1 MTCHSKNQY
10 DYIPDELA
18 EQENWCNFK
27 LEWDAEREKFTKR
40 PYNSSTGYYAK
51 SNDPTTWSD
60 FDTAVSVVDK
70 YDGIGYFFDGNYYG
84 IDLDNVESEIMRY
97 MQGDNQDNIVAE
109 FIDLLGSYAEISPS
123 GTGVHIICKGTLPP
137 GGRRKGDIEMYDK
150 GRFFT
155 MTGNRLGEY
164 RGIYDDSEMGKVN
177 YLHHKYI
184 GEDSISVQDLS
195 AVDAEL
201 GNNLSEDEIIERAS
215 ESKTGMRFKMFMDG
229 AWEQFYNSQSEADL
243 AFCNDLAYWTACD
256 PQKMDAIYRQSGMM
270 RSKWDEKRE
279 NSTYGALTIQKSIR
293 GTTNYYQPVDDF
305 DLNILDMSS
314 KPKLKPKHFSYDD
327 TGNSGRFMR
336 AFGERVKY
344 SFNNKKWYYY
354 SGKVWVMDDLGKVY
368 EMADMIAKSISKEP
382 IVVSDETNE
391 KLVEQAEKNKAKHV
405 KYSRSVS
412 GKQRMITDTQ
422 HRVAIGTDAFDR
434 DPYLFNTV
442 SGYIDLNNR
451 HLMKHNP
458 SKMMSKMSYSEYNPE
473 ADCQQWIKFLNE
485 IFQGDQELIDYI
497 QRAIGY
503 SMSGDVSEQVM
514 FFLVGDGQ
522 NGKSVFVNVLNDVMG
537 SYGTAIQ
544 PSTLMASNRDGSSA
558 SPDIARLK
566 GARFVTTSEPNKGMK
581 LDEGIVK
588 QMTGDDKITAR
599 HLNAEFFEYKPE
611 FKIWMTT
618 NHKPVIQG
626 TDTGI
631 WRRIVI
637 IPFEYQIPKDKID
650 KKLTSKLKGELT
662 GILNWCVDGYEAWRE
677 NGLMEPDLIA
687 KQRGEYRNEMDIVH
701 RFVDEN
707 CVINPNVEEVATD
720 LWKAYH
726 SWVKEGNEW
735 GNMSR
740 TKFGIELSKRFNK
753 KQNSKGRIV
762 YQGLKLNDSELSAD
776 TKRNNV
782 ISFLVDNH

>member
-1 MTCHSKNQY
+1 MTDRYQHV
-10 DYIPDELA
+10 PAELT
-18 EQENWCNFK
+18 EQPNWCCFR
-27 LEWDAEREKFTKR
+27 LEWDEEREKYTKR
-40 PYNSSTGYYAK
+40 PYNPLTGQYSK
-51 SNDPTTWSD
+51 SNDPLTWVD
-60 FDTAVSVVDK
+60 YDDAEDAVLAKNSP

-84 IDLDNVESEIMRY
+84 VDLDNVESEIMRY
-97 MQGDNQDNIVAE
+97 QQGDNEENIVAD
-109 FIDLLGSYAEISPS
+109 FVDLLQSYAEISPS
-123 GTGVHIICKGTLPP
+123 GTGVHIICKGQLPQ
-137 GGRRKGDIEMYDK
+137 GGRRKGNIEMYDK

-155 MTGNRLGEY
+155 VTGNRIGDY
-164 RGIYDDSEMGKVN
+164 VGIFDDSEIGKIN

-184 GEDSISVQDLS
+184 GEQSISVEDLS
-195 AVDAEL
+195 AVDTSTGNDVPIEEL
-201 GNNLSEDEIIERAS
+201 IELAKK
-215 ESKTGMRFKMFMDG
+215 SKNGLRFQCFMDG
-229 AWEQFYNSQSEADL
+229 KWEQFYKSQSEADL

-256 PQKMDAIYRQSGMM
+256 PDKMDAIYRKSAMM
-270 RSKWDEKRE
+270 RSKWDSKRE
-279 NSTYGALTIQKSIR
+279 NSTYGWETIKKAIL
-293 GTTNYYQPVDDF
+293 GTSNTYQPVGGF
-305 DLNILDMSS
+305 DLKIKDMSV

-344 SFNNKKWYYY
+344 SYNNKKWYYY

-368 EMADMIAKSISKEP
+368 EMADMIANSIGKEP
-382 IVVSDETNE
+382 IFVADENDE
-391 KLVEQAEKNKAKHV
+391 KAIETAEKALKKHQ
-405 KYSRSVS
+405 KYTRSVS
-412 GKQRMITDTQ
+412 GKRNMLVDTQ
-422 HRVAIGTDAFDR
+422 HQVSIGTDAFDR
-434 DPYLFNTV
+434 DPYLFNTT

-451 HLMKHNP
+451 HLMNHNS

-473 ADCQQWIKFLNE
+473 ADCPQWIKFLGE
-485 IFQGDQELIDYI
+485 IFQGNQELIDYI

-537 SYGTAIQ
+537 SYGMAIQ

-618 NHKPVIQG
+618 NHKPIIQG

-637 IPFEYQIPKDKID
+637 IPFEYQIPKEKID

-662 GILNWCVDGYEAWRE
+662 GILNWCVYGYEAWRE

-707 CVINPNVEEVATD
+707 CALNPNVEEPAND

-726 SWVKEGNEW
+726 AWVKEGNEW

-740 TKFGIELSKRFNK
+740 TKFGIELSKRFEK
-753 KQNSKGRIV
+753 KKDGKGNIV
-762 YQGLKLNDSELSAD
+762 YRGLKLNSSELSSD
-776 TKRNNV
+776 VKRSNV